1 MDYNEKSTQQHKEY
15 KWKLEIKSKVELN
28 NKDDLSIYYTPG
40 VAQPCREIAKNKD
53 LAYDYTRKGNTVA
66 VVSDGSAVLGLWN
79 IWGIAWLPV
88 MEWKAILFKEF
99 WWVNAVPIILK
110 TQNPDEIINIVKN
123 ISPTF
128 GWINLED
135 IKAPEC
141 FYIEETLKE
150 RLNIPIFHD
159 DQHGTAIVVLA
170 GLINALKLA
179 KKKFNEIKVVV
190 SGAGA
195 AGIAIGKL
203 LIQYWVWNLV
213 MLDSKWSVYT
223 KREWLNKYKSDIAKY
238 NKNQEKWN
246 LQEVIKNADVFIGVS
261 KPDIL
266 TAKDIQIMN
275 NKPIIFALSNPNPEI
290 TPEEA
295 KKWWA
300 FIIATGR
307 SDFPNQVNN
316 LLAFPGIFKGALKHR
331 VTQITDQH
339 KIKAAEAIANY
350 VKNLSVE
357 EIIPSALDKNIANIV
372 SEVIKN

>member
-1 MDYNEKSTQQHKEY
+1 MDYNQESLKQHRKHE
-15 KWKLEIKSKVELN
+15 WKLEIKSKVWLN

-40 VAQPCREIAKNKD
+40 VAQPCREIAKDKS
-53 LAYDYTRKGNTVA
+53 LAYEYTWKWNTVA
-66 VVSDGSAVLGLWN
+66 VVSDGSAVLWLWN
-79 IWGIAWLPV
+79 IWWIAWLPV
-88 MEWKAILFKEF
+88 MEGKAILFKEF
-99 WWVNAVPIILK
+99 GGVNAVPIVLK
-110 TQNPDEIINIVKN
+110 TQDPDEIINIVEN
-123 ISPTF
+123 IAPTF
-128 GWINLED
+128 GGINLED

-141 FYIEETLKE
+141 FYIEEILKE
-150 RLNIPIFHD
+150 KLDIPVFHD

-170 GLINALKLA
+170 GLINALKLTE
-179 KKKFNEIKVVV
+179 KEFNEIKVVI

-203 LIQYWVWNLV
+203 LMQYWVWNLV
-213 MLDSKWSVYT
+213 MLDSQWSIYT
-223 KREWLNKYKSDIAKY
+223 KREWLNKYKADIAQY
-238 NKNQEKWN
+238 NKDQEIGT

-266 TAKDIQIMN
+266 TSNDVETMN
-275 NKPIIFALSNPNPEI
+275 EKPIIFALSNPNPEI

-316 LLAFPGIFKGALKHR
+316 LLAFPGIFKGALKYR
-331 VTQITDQH
+331 ITKITDQH

-350 VKNLSVE
+350 VTQPTVN

-372 SEVIKN
+372 SEVMKN